1 LTPGFLDAGLF
12 GNDPCAV
19 LGDDDLRSAVAAQI
33 RPGFVDG
40 RQIAERLVEVF
51 KRVLDD
57 AAPWLRD
64 GEPAIPQGGV

>member
-12 GNDPCAV
+12 GNDPRAI
-19 LGDDDLRSAVAAQI
+19 LGGDDLRPAVAAQI
-33 RPGFVDG
+33 RSVFVNG
-40 RQIAERLVEVF
+40 RQIAQRLVEVF

-64 GEPAIPQGGV
+64 GEPAIAQGGL